1 MRAQHTHQEPGVT
14 ICVPRCQTS
23 SHSPQVGEPLCL
35 VLVTILVTLATNCRV
50 VNQPHLYG
58 YNRAFFP
65 HDVTPL
71 MQSACQSAARR
82 PRASLVPGAGRIARR
97 MPKGRQAGLHAS
109 RMPGSRAGRRAKPVV
124 PEGWELHMGPAPPA
138 CGANLAHGRPCV
150 SGNGEPILPDSGTA
164 LPHSDARLA
173 GCATLVV
180 MKSARSSR
188 NLRSL

>member
-97 MPKGRQAGLHAS
+97 MPKGPRGRPACMQVACQAAGPAAEPNPS
-109 RMPGSRAGRRAKPVV
+109 SPRAGSYIWDPRPPPV
-124 PEGWELHMGPAPPA
+124 
-138 CGANLAHGRPCV
+138 
-150 SGNGEPILPDSGTA
+150 EPILHTAARAYRVTGSPSYPIRAQRYPILTPD
-164 LPHSDARLA
+164 LQD
-173 GCATLVV
+173 V
-180 MKSARSSR
+180 
-188 NLRSL
+188 LRSL